1 MRTVLVGNPNVG
13 KSVVFNRLTGVRVV
27 VSNYP
32 GTTIEYMEGTLRVD
46 GLRMSVVDVPGMY
59 SLIVRD
65 RAEQVAFDLITG
77 QRTRLIVNVI
87 DATNLERNLYL
98 TLQLR
103 ELGIPMIVDIN
114 MVDAAHHQGIEID
127 ELSLAT
133 HLALP
138 VTHTVAVSGQG
149 IAELRAL
156 ISRMIQMDTMDSS
169 NG

>member
-1 MRTVLVGNPNVG
+1 
-13 KSVVFNRLTGVRVV
+13 
-27 VSNYP
+27 
-32 GTTIEYMEGTLRVD
+32 
-46 GLRMSVVDVPGMY
+46 
-59 SLIVRD
+59 VRD